1 VVKLGVQPIVKS
13 MAGFASG
20 RELCRH
26 VVGIGGCLK
35 IRRVAGDAGSRKS
48 LELPHCCARVAGLAL
63 DRRVRTEQRETVLV
77 LADGL
82 CRDLPAAHRMA
93 AFAVRAH
100 LAAVQVGVTVGAVVA
115 HIGEHGLDVALR
127 AGDFLVQAAERV
139 AGGVVIEFRDSA
151 DGAPARVRVAIFTR
165 DGEGAMRTPSGGLLR
180 GNPRSHKGS
189 QYGCQNPIPPQI
201 NFQSTAPELLVLPGP
216 VPLLNEGTAW
226 V

>member
-1 VVKLGVQPIVKS
+1 MVKLGVQPIVKS

-100 LAAVQVGVTVGAVVA
+100 LAPVQVGVTVGAVVA

-127 AGDFLVQAAERV
+127 AGDFLVQAAERE
-139 AGGVVIEFRDSA
+139 AGGVVIEFGDSA
-151 DGAPARVRVAIFTR
+151 DGAPTRVRVAIFTS
-165 DGEGAMRTPSGGLLR
+165 DGEGAVRTSGDLPLR
-180 GNPRSHKGS
+180 GSSRSQKRNYDEQLSQVPPHKAS
-189 QYGCQNPIPPQI
+189 EFATPALSDLSP
-201 NFQSTAPELLVLPGP
+201 
-216 VPLLNEGTAW
+216 
-226 V
+226 